1 MKTFFN
7 MAIVTLILLIVFGFS
22 QNKSDQLNQ
31 KQTDQ
36 IKIEVTAVFDS
47 INAIYE
53 RKDANSALKY
63 YSSDFVAYATNGQKF
78 DLKGVMDQYAKGYET
93 LSTYKWTTYKVDF
106 IVVTKDLVVIS
117 VDGRNESILNS
128 GQKLIFDPSHYTLA
142 YKKVEGTWKFC
153 YQHFSG
159 KTVK

>member
-7 MAIVTLILLIVFGFS
+7 MAFLISILLIVFGFS
-22 QNKSDQLNQ
+22 QKKGDQMNQ
-31 KQTDQ
+31 KQINQ
-36 IKIEVTAVFDS
+36 AKIEVTSVFDS
-47 INAIYE
+47 INSIYE

-78 DLKGVMDQYAKGYET
+78 DLQSVMDQYTKGYET

-106 IVVTKDLVVIS
+106 IVVTKDLAVIS
-117 VDGRNESILNS
+117 VDGRNESVLNS

-142 YKKVEGTWKFC
+142 YKRVDGLWKFC

>member
-1 MKTFFN
+1 MKTIFN
-7 MAIVTLILLIVFGFS
+7 IAIMTTILIIVFGFT
-22 QNKSDQLNQ
+22 QKKGDQLSQ
-31 KQTDQ
+31 KQIDQ
-36 IKIEVTAVFDS
+36 IKIVVTTVFDS
-47 INAIYE
+47 INTIYE
-53 RKDANSALKY
+53 RKEANSALKY

-106 IVVTKDLVVIS
+106 IVVTRDMVVIS
-117 VDGRNESILNS
+117 VDGRNESVFNS

-142 YKKVEGTWKFC
+142 YKKVDGSWKFC

-159 KTVK
+159 KSVK

>member
-7 MAIVTLILLIVFGFS
+7 MAIVTSILLIVFGFS
-22 QNKSDQLNQ
+22 QKKGDKLNQ
-31 KQTDQ
+31 KQIEQ

-53 RKDANSALKY
+53 RKDQNSASKY

-117 VDGRNESILNS
+117 VDGRNESVFNS
-128 GQKLIFDPSHYTLA
+128 GQKLIYDPSHYTLA
-142 YKKVEGTWKFC
+142 YKKVDGSWKFC
-153 YQHFSG
+153 YHHFSG

>member
-1 MKTFFN
+1 MKTFLN
-7 MAIVTLILLIVFGFS
+7 MAFLISFLLIVFGFS
-22 QNKSDQLNQ
+22 QKKGDQVNQ
-31 KQTDQ
+31 KQINQ
-36 IKIEVTAVFDS
+36 IKIEVTSVFDS
-47 INAIYE
+47 INSIYE

-78 DLKGVMDQYAKGYET
+78 DLQSVMDQYAKGYET

-106 IVVTKDLVVIS
+106 IVVTKDLAVIS
-117 VDGRNESILNS
+117 VDGRNESVFNS

-142 YKKVEGTWKFC
+142 YKRVDGLWKFC